1 MSETTSVSALQKLK
15 DFRADHVI
23 SGKPRTL
30 VIIIMAI
37 LALVIGIMAAVI
49 GRNYG
54 DENCN
59 CIGVNDSGFRAFA
72 IAMIAVGVPML
83 IVSMIFFGCTTSTT

>member
-1 MSETTSVSALQKLK
+1 MSTSMSALDKLK
-15 DFRADHVI
+15 NFRAANTVQ
-23 SGKPRTL
+23 GAPRTIL
-30 VIIIMAI
+30 IIVMAV

-59 CIGVNDSGFRAFA
+59 CITVNDSGFRAFA
-72 IAMIAVGVPML
+72 IAMIAVGIPMI
-83 IVSMIFFGCTTSTT
+83 IVAMIFFGCTTQTVTP

>member
-1 MSETTSVSALQKLK
+1 MTETLSALDKLK
-15 DFRADHVI
+15 AFRAEHSVT
-23 SGKPRTL
+23 GKPRTI

-72 IAMIAVGVPML
+72 IAMIAVGIPMI
-83 IVSMIFFGCTTSTT
+83 IVSMIFFGCTTSAA

>member
-1 MSETTSVSALQKLK
+1 MSTALEKLQA
-15 DFRADHVI
+15 FRAANTVK
-23 SGKPRTL
+23 GAPRTIL
-30 VIIIMAI
+30 IIVMAV

-72 IAMIAVGVPML
+72 IAMIAVGIPMI
-83 IVSMIFFGCTTSTT
+83 IVSMIFFGCTTQSE